1 MEGYFD
7 GLPAHLVA
15 PHTGAWIE
23 TAPPAHSASQAPVAP
38 HTGAWIETVSVSGTV
53 LWSGSRAPH
62 GRVD

>member
-38 HTGAWIETVSVSGTV
+38 HTGAWIETLLHVGQQAAR
-53 LWSGSRAPH
+53 LCRAPH